1 MYPASLNV
9 ILDIG
14 VDVEDPAAE
23 FNILEM
29 PFLGAPLVERMDTE
43 TRALGNF
50 LDGEQMIHLS

>member
-1 MYPASLNV
+1 MYPASLHV

-14 VDVEDPAAE
+14 VDVEDSSAE

-43 TRALGNF
+43 ARALGNF
-50 LDGEQMIHLS
+50 LDGEQVIHLS

>member
-14 VDVEDPAAE
+14 VDVEDSSAE

-29 PFLGAPLVERMDTE
+29 PFLGAPLIQRMDTQA
-43 TRALGNF
+43 RALGNF
-50 LDGEQMIHLS
+50 LDG

>member
-9 ILDIG
+9 VLDIG
-14 VDVEDPAAE
+14 VDVEDSATK

-43 TRALGNF
+43 ARAVGNF
-50 LDGEQMIHLS
+50 RNGEQVVHLS